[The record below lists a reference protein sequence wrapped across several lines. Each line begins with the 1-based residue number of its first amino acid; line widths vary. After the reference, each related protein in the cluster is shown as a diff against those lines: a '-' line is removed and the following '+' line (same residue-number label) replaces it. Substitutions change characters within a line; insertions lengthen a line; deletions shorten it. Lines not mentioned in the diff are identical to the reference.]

1 MNNLLF
7 PIPSWSHKVRI
18 MHPSAYSTETGMF
31 SVKRGDIVTNALLLA
46 LDDKSLTPYQ
56 SLKAFQ
62 KTKRL
67 LIDQGIETKFNSIC

>member
-18 MHPSAYSTETGMF
+18 MHPAAFCTDATNMF
-31 SVKRGDIVTNALLLA
+31 TPKRCDIVTNALMLA

-56 SLKAFQ
+56 SLKAF
-62 KTKRL
+62 
-67 LIDQGIETKFNSIC
+67 